1 MNVIKVIF
9 FILSIVNKQNLF
21 ADSRSPNTNNK
32 ENQQAAAKMLLPW
45 ILITWIVLVFNLG
58 VGILF
63 GLDIQ
68 YPFKVDILIY
78 LKVYRNQIFWNG
90 LCDPIRNFKH
100 LFRQHKMINV
110 VSMRNLNLPII
121 SFLPWYCLFTSVLE

>member
-1 MNVIKVIF
+1 MSK
-9 FILSIVNKQNLF
+9 LNKQNLF
-21 ADSRSPNTNNK
+21 ADSRSPNTHGK

-58 VGILF
+58 AGILF

-78 LKVYRNQIFWNG
+78 RDVYRTQILWYTTAY
-90 LCDPIRNFKH
+90 
-100 LFRQHKMINV
+100 MIK
-110 VSMRNLNLPII
+110 
-121 SFLPWYCLFTSVLE
+121 LEI

>member
-1 MNVIKVIF
+1 MSK
-9 FILSIVNKQNLF
+9 LNKQNLF
-21 ADSRSPNTNNK
+21 ADSRSPNTHDK

-78 LKVYRNQIFWNG
+78 VKVYWNQICYQKLYMLYNG
-90 LCDPIRNFKH
+90 LYDRIGNLKH
-100 LFRQHKMINV
+100 FFRQHKMINV
-110 VSMRNLNLPII
+110 VLMNNLNLPII
-121 SFLPWYCLFTSVLE
+121 SFLPWYCLFTSVGE

>member
-1 MNVIKVIF
+1 M
-9 FILSIVNKQNLF
+9 SIVNKQNLF
-21 ADSRSPNTNNK
+21 ADSRSPNTKNK
-32 ENQQAAAKMLLPW
+32 ENQQPAAKMLLPW

-78 LKVYRNQIFWNG
+78 LKVYRNKICNNTAYVIQ
-90 LCDPIRNFKH
+90 LKT
-100 LFRQHKMINV
+100 
-110 VSMRNLNLPII
+110 LNT
-121 SFLPWYCLFTSVLE
+121 FLGSTR

>member
-1 MNVIKVIF
+1 M
-9 FILSIVNKQNLF
+9 SIVNKQTLF

-78 LKVYRNQIFWNG
+78 LKVYRNQICYIVCNG
-90 LCDPIRNFKH
+90 DCDSIKNFKH

-110 VSMRNLNLPII
+110 VSTSNLSLPII
-121 SFLPWYCLFTSVLE
+121 SFLPWYCLFTSVGE

>member
-1 MNVIKVIF
+1 MS
-9 FILSIVNKQNLF
+9 ILNKQTII
-21 ADSRSPNTNNK
+21 ADSRSSNTNNK

-78 LKVYRNQIFWNG
+78 LKVYRNQICYQKLCNG
-90 LCDPIRNFKH
+90 VCDPIKNFEY
-100 LFRQHKMINV
+100 LFRQHKMISV
-110 VSMRNLNLPII
+110 VSTSILNLPII
-121 SFLPWYCLFTSVLE
+121 SFLPWYCLFTSVGE

>member
-1 MNVIKVIF
+1 
-9 FILSIVNKQNLF
+9 
-21 ADSRSPNTNNK
+21 
-32 ENQQAAAKMLLPW
+32 MLLPW

-78 LKVYRNQIFWNG
+78 LRAYGDQIIYDG
-90 LCDPIRNFKH
+90 LCASIRNFKI
-100 LFRQHKMINV
+100 LFRQRKMISV
-110 VSMRNLNLPII
+110 VSKSRPNLPII
-121 SFLPWYCLFTSVLE
+121 SFLPW